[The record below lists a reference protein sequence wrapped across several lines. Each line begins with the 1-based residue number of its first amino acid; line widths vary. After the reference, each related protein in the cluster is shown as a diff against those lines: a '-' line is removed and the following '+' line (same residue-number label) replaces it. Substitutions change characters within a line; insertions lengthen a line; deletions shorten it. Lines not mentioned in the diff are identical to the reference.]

1 MLNLRIPLQD
11 DYGKTLINNQ
21 ADIERADN
29 AELLNLL
36 KGYVSDERFNKELKQ
51 LMSNAVWRDWNN
63 LVLQERLKE
72 QEEEA

>member
-11 DYGKTLINNQ
+11 DYGKTLVNNQ
-21 ADIERADN
+21 VDIEKADN

-36 KGYVSDERFNKELKQ
+36 SGYVSDERFNKELKQ
-51 LMSNAVWRDWNN
+51 LMANAVSRDWNN
-63 LVLQERLKE
+63 LVLQ

>member
-1 MLNLRIPLQD
+1 MLNLRITLED

-51 LMSNAVWRDWNN
+51 LMNNAVWRDWNN